1 MILVPLCIGLIAG
14 MVIGRFFREPDYEND
29 CPQLELG
36 YRCRGDLC
44 DHRKSELYKA
54 KAVMAKNREEEQ
66 RNYWGG
72 GPYA

>member
-1 MILVPLCIGLIAG
+1 MIVAWVAG
-14 MVIGRFFREPDYEND
+14 GVIVGMFIGRFFREPDFEND

-54 KAVMAKNREEEQ
+54 KAVMAEEQ
-66 RNYWGG
+66 EKSYWRG
-72 GPYA
+72 GPHA